1 MKVVVASLNPGKFKE
16 LKELFGP
23 LPLELIPLSSFCG
36 LPEIEEAGATF
47 AENALIKARAI
58 ARFTGQLALA
68 DDSGLEVDFL
78 QARPGLFSSRYA
90 GPDATDEQ
98 NNLKLLAELAGAPV
112 EKRGAAFRCVLALAS
127 PHGVEAVVEGTLR
140 GTIGFEMRGEGGFG
154 YDPLF
159 VTETGLTLAELPP
172 EVKNKISHRAR
183 AANKLIEILPDF
195 LIKIGGTL

>member
-1 MKVVVASLNPGKFKE
+1 MVVASLNPGKFKE
-16 LKELFGP
+16 LKELLGP
-23 LPLELIPLSSFCG
+23 LPLELVPLSSFSNI
-36 LPEIEEAGATF
+36 PEIEESGATF
-47 AENALIKARAI
+47 AENALIKARII
-58 ARFTGQLALA
+58 ARFTGQPALA

-78 QARPGLFSSRYA
+78 QGRPGVFSSRYA

-98 NNLKLLAELAGAPV
+98 NNLKLLQELAGAPV

-127 PHGVEAVVEGTLR
+127 PHGGEAVVEGTLR

-183 AANKLIEILPDF
+183 AATKLKDILPDF
-195 LIKIGGTL
+195 LAEVRGNPA